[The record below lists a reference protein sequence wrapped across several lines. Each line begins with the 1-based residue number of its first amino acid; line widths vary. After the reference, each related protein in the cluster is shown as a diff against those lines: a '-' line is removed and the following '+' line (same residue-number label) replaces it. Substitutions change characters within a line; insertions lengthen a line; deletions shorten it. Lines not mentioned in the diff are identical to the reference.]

1 MLTGYYQKNEER
13 FQKRLV
19 KGIKI
24 VLKKKN
30 TKSINMLVNNT
41 EIFLKNKKKNH
52 QYGRELYRNLPEDE
66 IKS

>member
-41 EIFLKNKKKNH
+41 EIFLKNKKKK
-52 QYGRELYRNLPEDE
+52 PS
-66 IKS
+66 IWS